1 MSDSQ
6 ETDTLLLGGF
16 DFDDDDFVTKEK
28 AKINIAQVDYNAK
41 LETDG
46 WFHDHDKT
54 VDELMLEQHGPNQ
67 IRSAVEHDYFYKRYD
82 KALTLALGFIRVA
95 QTNSQCKVS
104 GTKEMTDIA
113 MHCAAKL
120 NRLDVLEDLL
130 DNKSH
135 VQDTGLFLVRGKFYP
150 LIGKYAEAMEA
161 YVQYQRERKL
171 DYRVWS
177 GMAQIF
183 MLSAAKKP
191 TDQQEMRY
199 HLANLSMQRAIHIFT
214 NSRWNKRIDF
224 VHARFQ
230 RDLSALE
237 ARLKETQTQ
246 GGQADQFVHWMGS
259 NEAKDKS
266 SGGLEEFRWDDIVWI
281 YKDWILRQDIDL
293 ADQDVKA
300 VKDL

>member
-1 MSDSQ
+1 MSQQ

-16 DFDDDDFVTKEK
+16 DFDGDDFVTKEK

-46 WFHDHDKT
+46 WFHDHKKT

-67 IRSAVEHDYFYKRYD
+67 IRNAIEHDYFYKRYD

-95 QTNSQCKVS
+95 QTNKQCKVS

-130 DNKSH
+130 DNKTH

-150 LIGKYAEAMEA
+150 IIGKYSEAMEA

-177 GMAQIF
+177 GMAQVF
-183 MLSAAKKP
+183 MLSAARRP
-191 TDQQEMRY
+191 AENEMRY

-224 VHARFQ
+224 VQARFQ
-230 RDLSALE
+230 RDLATLE
-237 ARLKETQTQ
+237 TRLKETQQ
-246 GGQADQFVHWMGS
+246 HGGQADKFVEWMNS
-259 NEAKDKS
+259 SETKDKQQA
-266 SGGLEEFRWDDIVWI
+266 GGLEEFHWDDIMWI
-281 YKDWILRQDIDL
+281 YKDWVLRQDLDL
-293 ADQDVKA
+293 ADHDIKA